1 MNVHAIKTRKLLPP
15 KDDLWEVLEHSLP
28 QLQEDTVVAISS
40 KVVSIGEGRCVP
52 AADVTDK
59 DELIVR
65 EADRYLDRKHVPGGW
80 VLHTITHGVF
90 TPSAGI
96 DSSNGADHYILW
108 PEDPARSA
116 AELWKGLR
124 RRHGVRRL
132 GVILTDS
139 RSIPLRRGVVG
150 YALGFHGFQPL
161 RDYRGTRDLFGRKL
175 RSSQSNVADALA
187 SAAVLEM
194 GEGREQTPVAV
205 ITDISGIR
213 FTQRAPRPP
222 AEGDRLFT
230 TLQVPLEEDLYAP
243 FLTRVPWTKPR
254 KRRKQNQP

>member
-1 MNVHAIKTRKLLPP
+1 MNVHAIRTRKLIPP
-15 KDDLWEVLEHSLP
+15 KDDLWEVLEQSLP
-28 QLQEDTVVAISS
+28 RLEEETVVAISS
-40 KVVSIGEGRCVP
+40 KIVSIGEGRCVP
-52 AADVTDK
+52 ASEVMDK

-80 VLHTITHGVF
+80 VLHTITRGVF

-96 DSSNGADHYILW
+96 DSSNGADHYVLW
-108 PEDPARSA
+108 PEDPSRSA
-116 AELWKGLR
+116 AELWRGLR

-187 SAAVLEM
+187 AAAVLEM
-194 GEGREQTPVAV
+194 GEGNEQTPLAV
-205 ITDISGIR
+205 LTGISGIR
-213 FTQRAPRPP
+213 YVQRTAPPP
-222 AEGDRLFT
+222 ATGDSLFT
-230 TLQVPLEEDLYAP
+230 SLQVPLEEDLYAP

-254 KRRKQNQP
+254 RTKR